1 MKKAIL
7 TALTGGALLLAATCA
22 SASDIKVGVVDL
34 QQVMQKSTQ
43 ITTINNQLTK
53 QFQPRQ
59 EKILAAQ
66 KSLQAEIDQL
76 NRNGSTMT
84 ETERNK
90 LQDQIVSDRANVQ
103 GMMLSFQRDVNSAQ
117 NDAMKKFMA
126 QLNTI
131 VSNIAKSGNFD
142 LVLQRAGI
150 PFAKN
155 DLDITSQVVDGMNK
169 K

>member
-1 MKKAIL
+1 MKKVIL
-7 TALTGGALLLAATCA
+7 AALTGGMLLLTATCV
-22 SASDIKVGVVDL
+22 SADIKLGVVDL

-59 EKILAAQ
+59 QKILAAQ
-66 KSLQAEIDQL
+66 KSLQTEIEQL
-76 NRNGSTMT
+76 NRNSATMT
-84 ETERNK
+84 ETDRNK
-90 LQDQIVSDRANVQ
+90 LQDQVIADRANVQ
-103 GMMLSFQRDVNSAQ
+103 GMMLAFQRDVNTAQ
-117 NDAMKKFMA
+117 NEAMKKFMA

-131 VSNIAKSGNFD
+131 VSNIAKAGNYD

-150 PFAKN
+150 PFVKN
-155 DLDITSQVVDGMNK
+155 ELDITSQVVDGLNK